1 MNEEER
7 IDVLVADILAS
18 PSPFVMA
25 ATVIGAA
32 ATVMID
38 RKGASLS
45 ARFLRELANE
55 IDPPVPVPDHSLT
68 DL

>member
-7 IDVLVADILAS
+7 IDAFVADVLAS
-18 PSPFVMA
+18 SRPFVMA
-25 ATVIGAA
+25 GSAIGAA
-32 ATVMID
+32 ITVMIE
-38 RKGASLS
+38 RGGECIA

-55 IDPPVPVPDHSLT
+55 IDPPVPVPDHTLT